1 MAINYLME
9 ECSRNLA
16 TSTRKGLIPR
26 VYRKMNITIGKLD
39 SRLAGGSHIR
49 KTELKLAIE
58 LVREQIILE
67 LLDGNSV
74 TLDEFGT
81 FSVSAATDKAV
92 TNPEEIRSASIYV
105 KNVNFIPSPRLMKR
119 METARFERKT
129 K

>member
-1 MAINYLME
+1 MLEQNMESIKAFPAVFEKAIKELDVMKQNMKKA
-9 ECSRNLA
+9 SIA
-16 TSTRKGLIPR
+16 
-26 VYRKMNITIGKLD
+26 D
-39 SRLAGGSHIR
+39 SRGGNVDR
-49 KTELKLAIE
+49 
-58 LVREQIILE
+58 ILE